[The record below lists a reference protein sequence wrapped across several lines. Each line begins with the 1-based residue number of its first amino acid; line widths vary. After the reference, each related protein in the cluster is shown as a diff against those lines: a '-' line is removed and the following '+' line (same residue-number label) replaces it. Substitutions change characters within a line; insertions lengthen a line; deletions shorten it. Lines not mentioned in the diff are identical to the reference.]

1 VTSSVAS
8 LGTLA
13 LLALS
18 LPASA
23 TELADTDLLDDEG
36 QLESQEIINGEEATA
51 DDYPM
56 TGGVIFDGT
65 IDMGS
70 WGSAEM
76 RAFMCSSTLIAPDT
90 VLLAAHCID
99 DVALTYGLGEV
110 TDKTYY
116 WTRLADLS
124 DHDGTTI
131 ADLPDDAVASV
142 AFVAHEDFDLYGMS
156 VGIAD
161 NADIALIFLEEAVT
175 DVPFAY
181 LPQNADEDDQL
192 IEDAELTVV
201 GWGQQTATSGWTAP
215 PAGTYL
221 YKMMGESYV
230 GELGEAEF
238 QVGVEE
244 DDVRKC
250 HGDSGGPSFQLVDT
264 DLVED
269 MRLVGVTSHAYDSTD
284 CNSKGGVDTR
294 VSAYLEWIDTQMVSA
309 CEDGTRV
316 WCEQEG
322 IPVVDAGADEDENSD
337 LGILEGD
344 DGAKACGCAA
354 PSVPASAW
362 LLLGSLGL
370 LVRRRR

>member
-1 VTSSVAS
+1 MTISVAS

-23 TELADTDLLDDEG
+23 TELADADLLDDEG
-36 QLESQEIINGEEATA
+36 QLDSQEIINGEEATA

-116 WTRLADLS
+116 WTRQADLS
-124 DHDGTTI
+124 DHDGSSI
-131 ADLPDDAVASV
+131 ADLPADAVASV
-142 AFVAHEDFDLYGMS
+142 GFVAHEDFDLYSMS

-181 LPQNADEDDQL
+181 LPQNTDEDDQL
-192 IEDAELTVV
+192 VEDAEVTVV

-294 VSAYLEWIDTQMVSA
+294 VSAYLDWIDAQMVSA